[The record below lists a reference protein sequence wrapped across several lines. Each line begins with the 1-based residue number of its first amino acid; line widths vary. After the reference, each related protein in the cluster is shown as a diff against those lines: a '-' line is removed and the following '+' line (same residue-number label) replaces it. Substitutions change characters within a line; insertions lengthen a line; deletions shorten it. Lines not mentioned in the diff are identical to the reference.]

1 MTPTRQHR
9 RTAWLAALAL
19 SATAVL
25 AACGSGDSGDTG
37 DTDEAATSEPAGAQA
52 TEQPGGDQQAQ
63 PPEADVSDV
72 PDVVAEVNGEE
83 ITKDQ
88 FVQTYQAQFQ
98 QAAMTAQAS
107 GEEVDQQQLKQ
118 QTADRLV
125 DNELLV
131 QEAESGDYD
140 AGAKQVDQ
148 TLDELAASNGMGS
161 ADQLLT
167 ALKEQ
172 QGMSEEQV
180 REEVRKQ
187 VLVEALIAD
196 RGNVEKPTEEELK
209 AMYDKIA
216 EQQGGDGGQGGSEG
230 GLPPFKDVKPQLEQ
244 QVQAEKEN
252 EAVQALVAELRQEAD
267 ITVHL

>member
-25 AACGSGDSGDTG
+25 AACGSGDSGDT
-37 DTDEAATSEPAGAQA
+37 DDAASSEPAGAEA
-52 TEQPGGDQQAQ
+52 SEQPGGDEQAQ

-83 ITKDQ
+83 ITKDE
-88 FVQTYQAQFQ
+88 FVQSYQAQFQ

-107 GEEVDQQQLKQ
+107 GEEVDQQQLKK

-131 QEAESGDYD
+131 QEAEGGDYD
-140 AGAKQVDQ
+140 AGDKKVDQ
-148 TLDELAASNGMGS
+148 TLEELAASNGMGS
-161 ADQLLT
+161 ADELLT
-167 ALKEQ
+167 ALDE

-196 RGNVEKPTEEELK
+196 RGNVEEPTDEELK

-216 EQQGGDGGQGGSEG
+216 DQQGGDGGQGGSES
-230 GLPPFKDVKPQLEQ
+230 GLPPFKEVKPQLKEQ
-244 QVQAEKEN
+244 VKAEKEN
-252 EAVQALVAELRQEAD
+252 EAVQALVDELRQDAD